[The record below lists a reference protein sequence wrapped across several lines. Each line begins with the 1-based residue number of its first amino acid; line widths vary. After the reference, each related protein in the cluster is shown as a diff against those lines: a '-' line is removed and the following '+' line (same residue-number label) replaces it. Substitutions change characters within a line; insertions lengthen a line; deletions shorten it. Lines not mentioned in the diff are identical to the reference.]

1 MQEKALPKLEDIG
14 YEFRNPQ
21 FLIEAVT
28 HRSHAVEKGL
38 NYDNQRLE
46 FFGDAVIQIII
57 TEYLYV
63 RYPSHDEGQ
72 LTKMRSALN
81 QQSTLANF
89 AKNINL
95 GNFLRLGKGEFKAN
109 GQERN
114 STLCDAFEA
123 LTGAIYLDGGH
134 EAAKNFLVPLVD
146 DLYPSPESLL
156 QAANPKGFL
165 QELTQKKWATKPV
178 YKIEETTGPDHQ
190 KTFLVSVTVN
200 DKIAGSG
207 TATSCKAAESAA
219 AEAALKKLE
228 SEMQNAELPTFN
240 IGLPTSNGEK

>member
-1 MQEKALPKLEDIG
+1 MQEKVLPKLEDIG

-21 FLIEAVT
+21 FLIEAIT
-28 HRSHAVEKGL
+28 HRSHAVETGL
-38 NYDNQRLE
+38 SYDNQRLE

-57 TEYLYV
+57 TEYLYC
-63 RYPSHDEGQ
+63 RYPAHDEGQ

-81 QQSTLANF
+81 QQNTLANF
-89 AKNINL
+89 ARSISL
-95 GNFLRLGKGEFKAN
+95 GNFIRLGKGEFKAN
-109 GQERN
+109 GHERN

-165 QELTQKKWATKPV
+165 QELTQKKWGSKPV
-178 YKIEETTGPDHQ
+178 YKIEEMTGPDHQ
-190 KTFLVSVTVN
+190 RTFLVSVTVN
-200 DKIAGSG
+200 DKITGSG
-207 TATSCKAAESAA
+207 TATSCKSAESAA
-219 AEAALKKLE
+219 AETALKALE
-228 SEMQNAELPTFN
+228 AET
-240 IGLPTSNGEK
+240 TSTDDR

>member
-1 MQEKALPKLEDIG
+1 M
-14 YEFRNPQ
+14 
-21 FLIEAVT
+21 
-28 HRSHAVEKGL
+28 
-38 NYDNQRLE
+38 
-46 FFGDAVIQIII
+46 
-57 TEYLYV
+57 
-63 RYPSHDEGQ
+63 
-72 LTKMRSALN
+72 
-81 QQSTLANF
+81 
-89 AKNINL
+89 
-95 GNFLRLGKGEFKAN
+95 
-109 GQERN
+109 
-114 STLCDAFEA
+114 
-123 LTGAIYLDGGH
+123 
-134 EAAKNFLVPLVD
+134 D

-190 KTFLVSVTVN
+190 KTFVVSVTVN

-240 IGLPTSNGEK
+240 IELPTSNGEK

>member
-14 YEFRNPQ
+14 YEFRNLQ
-21 FLIEAVT
+21 FLTEAVT
-28 HRSHAVEKGL
+28 HRSYAVENGL

-46 FFGDAVIQIII
+46 FFGDAVIQLII
-57 TEYLYV
+57 TEYLYS
-63 RYPSHDEGQ
+63 RYPSHAEGL
-72 LTKMRSALN
+72 LTKMRSSLN

-89 AKNINL
+89 AKNISL

-114 STLCDAFEA
+114 STLCDTFEA

-165 QELTQKKWATKPV
+165 QELTKKKWGTKPI
-178 YKIEETTGPDHQ
+178 YKIEEMTGPDHLR
-190 KTFLVSVTVN
+190 TFVVSVTVN
-200 DKIAGSG
+200 DKTAGSG

-219 AEAALKKLE
+219 AEAALKELE
-228 SEMQNAELPTFN
+228 AEMEKAELPTFN
-240 IGLPTSNGEK
+240 IELPASNGGN